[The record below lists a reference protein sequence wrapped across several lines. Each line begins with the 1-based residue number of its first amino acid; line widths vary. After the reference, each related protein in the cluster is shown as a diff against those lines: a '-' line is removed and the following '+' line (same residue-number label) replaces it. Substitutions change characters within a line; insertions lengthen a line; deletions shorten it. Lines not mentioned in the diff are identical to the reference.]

1 MNTPIKKALDA
12 LALAREC
19 GGELD
24 LQYYSESHAALD
36 HVVQAARAY
45 DASLNAAEQPP
56 TGEDYEHIMS
66 LLGLRTRDSIDD
78 PEVAIAAAIEKAK
91 QSDEN
96 VRRLADVL
104 GLDETVQTDAVPIEA
119 DVVDATQTWIGGED
133 VTPVAATLDLH
144 TGRVEF
150 VDHSLGHPLLV
161 ADGACV
167 IRYACEERSLPF
179 VTGSAIPGDLDDEAV
194 IERIK
199 RQGYWAIVDLSPI
212 LASTSCK
219 WPDTI
224 ADLDSRPT

>member
-12 LALAREC
+12 LALAKEC

-66 LLGLRTRDSIDD
+66 LLGLRTCNSIDD

-104 GLDETVQTDAVPIEA
+104 GLDETAQTDAVPIE
-119 DVVDATQTWIGGED
+119 VDAVDVTQSWIGGED
-133 VTPVAATLDLH
+133 VAPAAATLDLH
-144 TGRVEF
+144 TGRVAL

-161 ADGACV
+161 ADGTCV
-167 IRYACEERSLPF
+167 IRYAGKEYSLPF
-179 VTGSAIPGDLDDEAV
+179 VTGSAVPIDLVDEAV

-199 RQGYWAIVDLSPI
+199 TQGYWAIVDLSPI
-212 LASTSCK
+212 LAGTSFGG
-219 WPDTI
+219 PDTI
-224 ADLDSRPT
+224 AGLDTRPT